1 MPLGCDIAGVQLQEI
16 DRMPNQDEQMRG
28 MMKQAQVRQHCRAP
42 DYRSPESWAS
52 GCDGK
57 SAR

>member
-16 DRMPNQDEQMRG
+16 DRMPNQDERMRG
-28 MMKQAQVRQHCRAP
+28 MMKKTQGRQHCRAL
-42 DYRSPESWAS
+42 DYRSPESRAS